1 MRIEHLELN
10 IRILLNLI
18 VLKDI
23 FSVNVI
29 IYDYYFLIMR
39 CYYFFFST

>member
-1 MRIEHLELN
+1 MGIEHLEFN

-23 FSVNVI
+23 FSVNDVI
-29 IYDYYFLIMR
+29 ISFLVLN
-39 CYYFFFST
+39 

>member
-23 FSVNVI
+23 FSVNDVI
-29 IYDYYFLIMR
+29 ISFLVLN
-39 CYYFFFST
+39 

>member
-1 MRIEHLELN
+1 MGIEHLELN

-23 FSVNVI
+23 FSVNDVI
-29 IYDYYFLIMR
+29 ISFLVLN
-39 CYYFFFST
+39 